1 MNTRPLG
8 DGGPRVSEVG
18 LRLGPDGEP
27 AGVQRAL
34 ERGVNFIDT
43 GVVDVPIVP
52 EVMGML
58 KDRRGEIVV
67 ALKIAPADGPEP
79 PGPYCRWQDRYPAA
93 HLRDK
98 VSGRVSGL
106 GLDRVELL
114 QLSTWTRAWNDD
126 PQPLLVLRQLRDEGM
141 TDLIGVAAPR
151 NDQDCVIELMRDGLV
166 DVVEIAFDL
175 RRQHAAAQLLPVASE
190 TGTGVV
196 LRPAGELSA
205 ATVEELT
212 ADLHRV
218 GLAGDLSP
226 EQVAI
231 RSAVS
236 RPEVSTLLFETTEAE
251 RIDEIIR
258 AASLPPLPQ
267 TLLERLRRYHQG

>member
-1 MNTRPLG
+1 
-8 DGGPRVSEVG
+8 
-18 LRLGPDGEP
+18 
-27 AGVQRAL
+27 
-34 ERGVNFIDT
+34 
-43 GVVDVPIVP
+43 
-52 EVMGML
+52 ML
-58 KDRRGEIVV
+58 QDRREEIVI
-67 ALKIAPADGPEP
+67 ALKIAPADSPEP

-93 HLRDK
+93 HLRDA
-98 VSGRVSGL
+98 VSRRVGEF

-126 PQPLLVLRQLRDEGM
+126 PQPLLVLRQLRDEGIAG
-141 TDLIGVAAPR
+141 LIGVAAPR

-205 ATVEELT
+205 DTVAELT

-218 GLAGDLSP
+218 GIAADLTP

-231 RSAVS
+231 RSALS
-236 RPEVSTLLFETTEAE
+236 RPEVSTALFQTTDAD
-251 RIDEIIR
+251 RVDEIIR